1 VSTPASV
8 ISDPLAAFRWIDVV
22 LVVAAAPFVLLT
34 GLPALGYVVG
44 AVAWVVTRLLAH
56 LVERRAQASKD
67 PKTVAGL
74 TLFTGLGRA
83 WLLGLTILVVGLAG
97 AREDGLTAAILIA
110 VAFTTYLVTGLA
122 TRPPQRRKP
131 SRP

>member
-1 VSTPASV
+1 M

-44 AVAWVVTRLLAH
+44 AVAWVVTRVLAH

-97 AREDGLTAAILIA
+97 ARKDGLTAAILIA
-110 VAFTTYLVTGLA
+110 AAFTTYLVTGLA
-122 TRPPQRRKP
+122 TRPQRRKP
-131 SRP
+131 SRS

>member
-110 VAFTTYLVTGLA
+110 VAFTTYLITGIA
-122 TRPPQRRKP
+122 IRPQRRKP
-131 SRP
+131 SSS

>member
-44 AVAWVVTRLLAH
+44 AVAWVVTRVLAH

-110 VAFTTYLVTGLA
+110 AAFTTYLVTGLA
-122 TRPPQRRKP
+122 TRPQRRKP
-131 SRP
+131 SRS